1 MTKRW
6 TFAFL
11 MMAAL
16 AAGTTLSAAEEADGN
31 TGETVRSRRNA
42 AGDVTGEWA
51 ALQAALKEKYPEKFA
66 EIEKLQNTNLFAA
79 LEAMRSLAESSGM
92 ELPRMMPP
100 GRGERGQRRGGPG
113 GDGMNFGPGMMPPGG
128 NMEFG
133 GRGEHGQR
141 RGGPGGDGMRG
152 GPGMGFGPGGMG
164 MGGSP
169 QQQVENELKEQYPEE
184 FAEIE
189 ELRQE
194 ANRKLQDLAEKA
206 GVKLPVSPQDR
217 MQQIMAL
224 REKYPEE
231 FAEIEELR
239 RSNPR
244 AAMEKMTELASK
256 EGIDLSFGRNR
267 GSAGN
272 SSREGTTPRNNQA
285 AQLRRKLLEQY
296 PDKMAEIDA
305 LRKTDA
311 AAARKQLQEL
321 IKQYEEDTQ

>member
-31 TGETVRSRRNA
+31 TGETVRSRRNE

-133 GRGEHGQR
+133 GRGERGQR
-141 RGGPGGDGMRG
+141 RGGPGGAGMRG

-169 QQQVENELKEQYPEE
+169 QQQVENELKEQ
-184 FAEIE
+184 
-189 ELRQE
+189 
-194 ANRKLQDLAEKA
+194 
-206 GVKLPVSPQDR
+206 
-217 MQQIMAL
+217 
-224 REKYPEE
+224 YPEE

-321 IKQYEEDTQ
+321 IKQYEEDNQ

>member
-31 TGETVRSRRNA
+31 TGETVRSRRNE

-113 GDGMNFGPGMMPPGG
+113 GA
-128 NMEFG
+128 
-133 GRGEHGQR
+133 
-141 RGGPGGDGMRG
+141 GMRG

-189 ELRQE
+189 ELRRE

-321 IKQYEEDTQ
+321 IKQYEEDNQ

>member
-31 TGETVRSRRNA
+31 TGETVRSRRNE

-113 GDGMNFGPGMMPPGG
+113 GA
-128 NMEFG
+128 
-133 GRGEHGQR
+133 
-141 RGGPGGDGMRG
+141 GMRG

-169 QQQVENELKEQYPEE
+169 QQQVENELKEQ
-184 FAEIE
+184 
-189 ELRQE
+189 
-194 ANRKLQDLAEKA
+194 
-206 GVKLPVSPQDR
+206 
-217 MQQIMAL
+217 
-224 REKYPEE
+224 YPEE

-321 IKQYEEDTQ
+321 IKQYEEDNQ